1 MHYCD
6 GNIASRSATPTKWR
20 RKQTR
25 FIYKIQNFPPV
36 TIKPMKCSRHVPSST
51 PHAPCSLCRYTKR
64 TSCSVSPCIKYASAW
79 MHNMFTLHTQFSVG
93 SSSPQ
98 SVPYGSASTSSPS
111 SPSRSASVSE
121 IHTHIPSF
129 SRPTPRIQVASL
141 LADPQT
147 RSYHLEIVQ
156 EPQKTAEFGQS
167 NLSRL
172 PVTPPII
179 AQLTVRDPSGN
190 SVVPEAELPFL
201 IAHLSLFSEDGRIP
215 LNMGSDIGC
224 GSTPPIL
231 YGNLVSSVNQLE
243 DPQGNLGLYF
253 LFPDVSIRWRGRYQ
267 LGMTLTRISGFDPI
281 GAVRLA
287 SQGTVLAEA
296 KTRTFEVF
304 TLNQYTAVPPTRLTQ
319 CFLRQGARMFTYMP
333 LTS

>member
-1 MHYCD
+1 
-6 GNIASRSATPTKWR
+6 
-20 RKQTR
+20 
-25 FIYKIQNFPPV
+25 
-36 TIKPMKCSRHVPSST
+36 
-51 PHAPCSLCRYTKR
+51 
-64 TSCSVSPCIKYASAW
+64 
-79 MHNMFTLHTQFSVG
+79 MFTLHTQFSVG

-121 IHTHIPSF
+121 IHTRIPSF

-147 RSYHLEIVQ
+147 RCASFVLPLAPLLTIDRSYHLEIVQ

-190 SVVPEAELPFL
+190 SVVPYVSELPFL

-224 GSTPPIL
+224 GNTPPIL

-267 LGMTLTRISGFDPI
+267 LGMTLTRISG
-281 GAVRLA
+281 
-287 SQGTVLAEA
+287 SVL
-296 KTRTFEVF
+296 F
-304 TLNQYTAVPPTRLTQ
+304 Q
-319 CFLRQGARMFTYMP
+319 CLERF
-333 LTS
+333 